1 MRSSQVLCE
10 LSYSNCRRVRLAGPG
25 HAGNAGRM
33 QNDASYKRLYAHAEL
48 VADLLRSCVRESWIK
63 QLDFATLQRVNGS
76 HVDQKLQQ
84 KHQDVIWRLRMLHSE
99 RWVYVYLLL
108 EFQSKPDHWM
118 PVRMLNYVALFY
130 DHLLRTKALKTRE
143 PLPLV
148 LPIVLYNGE
157 HRWRQPLSLK
167 ALRGELPPEI
177 ERHQPELVSV
187 LIDQGR
193 FLAELPQPEAATLST
208 LLFRMDQ
215 AETEGALAEA
225 TRAMATLLQQ
235 PAYQH
240 LASSIGIWL
249 KRVLLPPIAT
259 DVEWSGIED
268 FWELTDMLQ
277 ERVRH
282 WPERWKREARAEG
295 LEEGRLEG
303 EIAGQRRA
311 ILRQTQKRYG
321 ADVAALVGV
330 RLATITD
337 AQRLEELA
345 EAFLDCN
352 SSEQRLE
359 RIGTASN

>member
-1 MRSSQVLCE
+1 
-10 LSYSNCRRVRLAGPG
+10 
-25 HAGNAGRM
+25 M

-48 VADLLRSCVRESWIK
+48 VADLLRSCVREAWIR
-63 QLDFATLQRVNGS
+63 QLDFTTLERVPGS

-84 KHQDVIWRLRMLHSE
+84 RHSDVIWRLRLSHSE

-108 EFQSKPDHWM
+108 EFQSKSDRWM
-118 PVRMLNYVALFY
+118 PIRMLNYVGLFY
-130 DHLLRTKALKTRE
+130 DHLLQTRALKAGE

-167 ALRGELPPEI
+167 ALRGELPPEL

-193 FLAELPQPEAATLST
+193 FLAELPQPEAETLST

-215 AETEGALAEA
+215 AETEDALAEA
-225 TRAMATLLQQ
+225 TRAMAALLQQ

-240 LASSIGIWL
+240 LATSIGIWL
-249 KRVLLPPIAT
+249 KRVLLPPMTT
-259 DVEWSGIED
+259 DLEWTEIND

-277 ERVRH
+277 ERVRR
-282 WPERWKREARAEG
+282 WPERWKREGRAEG
-295 LEEGRLEG
+295 LAEGRLEGRLLGRQEGQQEG

-311 ILRQTQKRYG
+311 ILRLTQKRFG
-321 ADVAALVGV
+321 ADVAALVGT
-330 RLATITD
+330 RLAAIID

-345 EAFLDCN
+345 EAFLDCS
-352 SSEQRLE
+352 SSEQWLE
-359 RIGTASN
+359 RIGAALN